1 MKYLTASD
9 MNYFPSENVNYRPLA
24 DVKYPA
30 EAGCEKKLKNKG
42 AALRSCSLCW
52 LEIIQ

>member
-30 EAGCEKKLKNKG
+30 EAGCENLLFPNEAEQRWRKRG
-42 AALRSCSLCW
+42 
-52 LEIIQ
+52 